1 MPRCGWPSEWST
13 PADQQIALI
22 VDDLAPIDLLGEPL
36 HAHVPA
42 HAAHDLLGLGR
53 TETRSGA
60 PIALDQDDDPAG
72 AKEFDP
78 PGERCLGVRQG
89 PEHVPAQH
97 HVVGRS
103 EEHTSELQSLM
114 RISYA
119 VFCL

>member
-72 AKEFDP
+72 AKAFDP
-78 PGERCLGVRQG
+78 HDERCLGAIGRA
-89 PEHVPAQH
+89 HVCTPVTTAH
-97 HVVGRS
+97 PVCR
-103 EEHTSELQSLM
+103 LL
-114 RISYA
+114 
-119 VFCL
+119 L